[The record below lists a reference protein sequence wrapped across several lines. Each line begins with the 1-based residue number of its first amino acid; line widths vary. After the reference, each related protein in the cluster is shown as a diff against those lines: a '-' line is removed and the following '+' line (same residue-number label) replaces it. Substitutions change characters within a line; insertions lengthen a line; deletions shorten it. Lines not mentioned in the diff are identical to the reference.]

1 MMTKKVLLEIK
12 SRYIIAGEEEVMEF
26 EIPGAYELQN
36 GVHKV
41 EYEERLTETKGR
53 IKNTLIFSDEK
64 AEIIRKGFINSRM
77 IFSEADKNTSSY
89 YTTPYGALEM
99 EIQTYKVNIDENEDY
114 ILVKAHY
121 LISIDKKP
129 SSECRLM
136 FKIKW

>member
-1 MMTKKVLLEIK
+1 MMIKKVLLEIK

-64 AEIIRKGFINSRM
+64 AEIIREGFINSRM

-99 EIQTYKVNIDENEDY
+99 EIQTYKIGR
-114 ILVKAHY
+114 AHV
-121 LISIDKKP
+121 
-129 SSECRLM
+129 
-136 FKIKW
+136 